1 MSENTVQEQ
10 ALIRARALADK
21 RRELVSL
28 PPEQAMERIFSE
40 PHPAALVHSFSEE
53 DFYFFLH
60 EIGVEDAGELLSL
73 ASLRQWEFILDAEI
87 WDRDRI
93 DLPALTR
100 WLQRLL
106 TADPD
111 RLVRWAADENSAL
124 FEYYLFKNVDLA
136 IREHDQDPS
145 ELGEGF
151 FTEDDVFYL
160 RLSDRPFLSVSETGR
175 KEDRDEFL
183 GTFLKR
189 LSAYDHIRFQD
200 MLLEMREIIPAEVE
214 EELLRLRNVR
224 RAEKGFLPF
233 EEAIGIYQPLNPSA
247 LEHPFGKRPLDRGES
262 TIGFPVS
269 LYAAEMVDPDTLFSR
284 ALESLNQAGDLEGLQ
299 SEFAGLCNQ
308 VIAADQRRI
317 REREAL
323 REIVVKV
330 CGYLGIGLESIVLSE
345 SGSRP
350 AEAAA
355 VIRRF
360 PLDRIFRVGY
370 GRAVHLKWQAEQW
383 RKESW
388 FEEQRLP
395 LGFWGEA
402 WLGVLGGLLIKRPLC
417 FDNYRTG
424 DQLYREFYSVD
435 EIRSTERVLADVQAM
450 DGLLSLVGIPIDPI
464 PGKHVTW
471 KNVLLTLWVRNRLG
485 LSEALAPIAPSE
497 FKPWYEDIW
506 IGRADSRV
514 IKDSEKADFLN
525 WLSRVTRLPDTHIAD
540 RFRDILEAL
549 FREIEEEY
557 GPVAGKDLDPRFV
570 HLFLLS

>member
-1 MSENTVQEQ
+1 MSEKTVHEQ
-10 ALIRARALADK
+10 ALVRVRALADK
-21 RRELVSL
+21 RRELLSL
-28 PPEQAMERIFSE
+28 PPEQAMDRIFSE
-40 PHPAALVHSFSEE
+40 PHPAALVHSFPEE

-60 EIGVEDAGELLSL
+60 DIGVEDAGELLSL
-73 ASLRQWEFILDAEI
+73 ASIRQWEFILDAEI

-93 DLPALTR
+93 DLPSLTG
-100 WLQRLL
+100 WFQRLSA
-106 TADPD
+106 ADPD
-111 RLVRWAADENSAL
+111 RLVRWAAEENSAL

-160 RLSDRPFLSVSETGR
+160 RLSDRPFLSEAETGS
-175 KEDRDEFL
+175 KEARDAFL

-200 MLLEMREIIPAEVE
+200 MLLESREMIPAEVE
-214 EELLRLRNVR
+214 EDALRLRNVR
-224 RAEKGFLPF
+224 QAEKGVLPF

-247 LEHPFGKRPLDRGES
+247 LKHSFGKRSLARDES
-262 TIGFPVS
+262 TLGFPVS
-269 LYAAEMVDPDTLFSR
+269 FYAAEMVDRDTLFSR
-284 ALESLNQAGDLEGLQ
+284 ALENLDLAGDLEGLQ

-330 CGYLGIGLESIVLSE
+330 CGYVGIGLESMGLSE
-345 SGSRP
+345 SESRP
-350 AEAAA
+350 AEAAG

-370 GRAVHLKWQAEQW
+370 GRAVHLKRQAEQW

-388 FEEQRLP
+388 FEEQGLP
-395 LGFWGEA
+395 LSFWGEE
-402 WLGVLGGLLIKRPLC
+402 WLGVLGGLLIKRPLY

-424 DQLYREFYSVD
+424 DQLYRDFYSVD
-435 EIRSTERVLADVQAM
+435 EIRSTERVLADAQAM

-464 PGKHVTW
+464 PGKHLTW
-471 KNVLLTLWVRNRLG
+471 KNVLLTLWARDRIG
-485 LSEALAPIAPSE
+485 LSKALAPITPAE
-497 FKPWYEDIW
+497 FKGWYENVW
-506 IGRADSRV
+506 TGNGDSRH
-514 IKDSEKADFLN
+514 IKDSEKTDFLN
-525 WLSRVTRLPDTHIAD
+525 WLSRVTRLPDTRIAD
-540 RFRDILEAL
+540 RFQDILEAL

-557 GPVAGKDLDPRFV
+557 GPVAVKDMDPRFV